1 VRELKRRCGAV
12 ADACLR
18 GTLVA
23 LLLLSG
29 MSCSRQPVQP
39 EAAEDTGP
47 ALEKGEASEEHITL
61 DVWVPCA
68 YASAMTQLSTLFE
81 EQHPSVKLSQRVEN
95 VAVLAPRILEGES
108 PDVFMCV
115 GDVEVQPLEKADRVD
130 YRQDFCFVDIGLVTP
145 KGNPAGVHSL
155 KDLAKDS
162 VKKVGIGVEEISVG
176 YYARQMLKDARVWE
190 RVKDKVVEAE
200 MPIRLLQMA
209 GQAEVE
215 ASLAYAV
222 CLRAE
227 KGDVHKKF
235 GLKLELVDEL
245 DNDFC
250 TTIACPAIS
259 AKGCAHPEKAKEFID
274 FLTTEEAQKVISEY
288 GFMTLKEPKCY

>member
-1 VRELKRRCGAV
+1 MRAIVRQGQVSAFLGTGLLMLFVVCGTGCSLNRSESARLEPAAPAADV
-12 ADACLR
+12 AEPQQR
-18 GTLVA
+18 SV
-23 LLLLSG
+23 
-29 MSCSRQPVQP
+29 
-39 EAAEDTGP
+39 
-47 ALEKGEASEEHITL
+47 TL

-68 YASAMTQLSTLFE
+68 YAGAMTELSKLYE
-81 EQHPSVKLSQRVEN
+81 GKHPNVRLTQRVEN

-115 GDVEVQPLEKADRVD
+115 GDVEVEALEKADRVD
-130 YRQDFCFVDIGLVTP
+130 YRQDFCFVDVGIVTP

-155 KDLAKDS
+155 NDLAKDS
-162 VKKVGIGVEEISVG
+162 VKKVGVGAEDISVG
-176 YYARQMLKDARVWE
+176 YYARQMLKDAGVWE
-190 RVKDKVVEAE
+190 RVKDKVVEAK

-209 GQAEVE
+209 GQGKVD

-235 GLKLELVDEL
+235 GLRLELVDEL

-250 TTIACPAIS
+250 MTIACPAIS
-259 AKGCAHPEKAKEFID
+259 AKGCAHRQEAKEFID
-274 FLTTEEAQKVISEY
+274 FLTTDEAQKVIGEY

>member
-1 VRELKRRCGAV
+1 MRAIVRQGQVSAFLGTGLLMLFVVCGTGCSLNRSESARLEPAAPAADV
-12 ADACLR
+12 AEPQQR
-18 GTLVA
+18 SV
-23 LLLLSG
+23 
-29 MSCSRQPVQP
+29 
-39 EAAEDTGP
+39 
-47 ALEKGEASEEHITL
+47 TL

-68 YASAMTQLSTLFE
+68 YAGAMTELSKLYE
-81 EQHPSVKLSQRVEN
+81 GKHPNVRLTQRVEN

-115 GDVEVQPLEKADRVD
+115 GDVEVEALEKADRVD
-130 YRQDFCFVDIGLVTP
+130 YRQDFCFVDVGIVTP

-155 KDLAKDS
+155 NDLAKDS
-162 VKKVGIGVEEISVG
+162 VKKVGVGAEDISVG
-176 YYARQMLKDARVWE
+176 YYARQMLKDAGVWE
-190 RVKDKVVEAE
+190 RVKDKVVEAK

-209 GQAEVE
+209 GQGKVD

-235 GLKLELVDEL
+235 GLRLELVDEL

-250 TTIACPAIS
+250 MTIACPAIS
-259 AKGCAHPEKAKEFID
+259 AKGCAHPQEAKEFID
-274 FLTTEEAQKVISEY
+274 FLTTDEAQKVIGEY

>member
-1 VRELKRRCGAV
+1 MRAIVRQGQVSAFLGTGLLMLFVVCGTGCSLNRSESARLEPAPAADVAELQQRSV
-12 ADACLR
+12 
-18 GTLVA
+18 
-23 LLLLSG
+23 
-29 MSCSRQPVQP
+29 
-39 EAAEDTGP
+39 
-47 ALEKGEASEEHITL
+47 TL

-68 YASAMTQLSTLFE
+68 YAGAMTELSKLYE
-81 EQHPSVKLSQRVEN
+81 GKHPNVRLTQRVEN

-115 GDVEVQPLEKADRVD
+115 GDVEVEALEKADRVD
-130 YRQDFCFVDIGLVTP
+130 YRQDFCFVDVGIVTP

-155 KDLAKDS
+155 NDLAKDS
-162 VKKVGIGVEEISVG
+162 VKKVGVGAEDISVG
-176 YYARQMLKDARVWE
+176 YYARQMLKDAGVWE
-190 RVKDKVVEAE
+190 RVKDKVVEAK

-209 GQAEVE
+209 GQGKVD

-235 GLKLELVDEL
+235 GLRLELVDEL

-250 TTIACPAIS
+250 MTIACPAIS
-259 AKGCAHPEKAKEFID
+259 AKGCAHPQEAKEFID
-274 FLTTEEAQKVISEY
+274 FLTTDEAQKVIGEY

>member
-1 VRELKRRCGAV
+1 MRAITRRGRVSGFLGIGLIALFAICGTACSPNRGESARLEPAV
-12 ADACLR
+12 PPAEMA
-18 GTLVA
+18 
-23 LLLLSG
+23 
-29 MSCSRQPVQP
+29 QPQQKSV
-39 EAAEDTGP
+39 
-47 ALEKGEASEEHITL
+47 TL

-68 YASAMTQLSTLFE
+68 YASAMTTLSTLFG
-81 EQHPSVKLSQRVEN
+81 EQHPSVRLTQRVEN

-115 GDVEVQPLEKADRVD
+115 GDVEVKALEKADRVD

-162 VKKVGIGVEEISVG
+162 VKKVGVGVEEISVG

-227 KGDVHKKF
+227 KGDVQKKF

-245 DNDFC
+245 DNDSC
-250 TTIACPAIS
+250 KTIACPAIS
-259 AKGCAHPEKAKEFID
+259 AKGCANPDQAKEFID
-274 FLTTEEAQKVISEY
+274 FLTTEEAQEVISEY